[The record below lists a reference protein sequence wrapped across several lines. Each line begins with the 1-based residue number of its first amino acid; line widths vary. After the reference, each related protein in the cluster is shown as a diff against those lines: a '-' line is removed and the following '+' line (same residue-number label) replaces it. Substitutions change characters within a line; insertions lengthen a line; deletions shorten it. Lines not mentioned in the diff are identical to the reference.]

1 MDVQS
6 RARRV
11 ERSRCAARA
20 RWLGVCRQ
28 DCQAGGALFRRTR
41 VRDSGVKHDTQEL
54 YSGAVWAK
62 CTSVRRVK
70 LAHGLR
76 WRRNV
81 RARQVDRGPDRWDP
95 TVGEIERKVRWTSGS
110 LLRKTGQ
117 AS

>member
-1 MDVQS
+1 
-6 RARRV
+6 
-11 ERSRCAARA
+11 
-20 RWLGVCRQ
+20 VCRHN
-28 DCQAGGALFRRTR
+28 CQAGSTLFRRTR
-41 VRDSGVKHDTQEL
+41 VRDSGAKHDAQEL
-54 YSGAVWAK
+54 YSRVVWAK
-62 CTSVRRVK
+62 CTSVHRMK

-81 RARQVDRGPDRWDP
+81 RARQVEGGPDGRDP